1 MSLTGRSRLAAVS
14 LTCTAV
20 CMTTAVFAAAAAGAD
35 PTPPPPPAPPAAG
48 ETPPA
53 AGDASTQ
60 FSPGPHN
67 VTYRARVDGVSRGT
81 LVTYRIT
88 DTQLNS
94 ATPTLIPGE
103 SFESTA
109 VLNDPKDAG
118 MQVSI
123 QWPYSA
129 SLHCEILV
137 DDQTVA
143 EADQFVGPR
152 LTPQHQDP
160 GYGVL
165 SCGQVADFVP
175 GQQYDTELSGG
186 PAPAAP
192 TPGAPAPNTTAPA
205 VTPAANH

>member
-1 MSLTGRSRLAAVS
+1 MRLTGRGQLAAVS
-14 LTCTAV
+14 LTCSAMYMALFATA
-20 CMTTAVFAAAAAGAD
+20 TAGAD
-35 PTPPPPPAPPAAG
+35 PAPPPPPAPPAAG
-48 ETPPA
+48 DAPP
-53 AGDASTQ
+53 Q

-94 ATPTLIPGE
+94 ATPTLVPGE
-103 SFESTA
+103 AFESTA
-109 VLNDPKDAG
+109 VLEDPKNAG

-137 DDQTVA
+137 DDQTIA
-143 EADQFVGPR
+143 AADQFVGPR
-152 LTPQHQDP
+152 LTPQHEDP

-175 GQQYDTELSGG
+175 GQQYDTEL
-186 PAPAAP
+186 PAGSA
-192 TPGAPAPNTTAPA
+192 PGAPAPSAAAPPAPA
-205 VTPAANH
+205 VSNR